1 MEVNMSAKTIRSFD
15 KGLKDQMRTIVNNMF
30 SDLLDHETISFED
43 FEAEFLNDKP
53 IPKVERNPTK
63 RIIETEERCA
73 CRIWIHAKQEYNR
86 CNKKKKDGT
95 RFCKIHQTTRNYG
108 IVN

>member
-15 KGLKDQMRTIVNNMF
+15 KGFKDHMRTIVNNMF
-30 SDLLDHETISFED
+30 FDLLESETITFED
-43 FEAEFLNDKP
+43 FEAEFINDKP
-53 IPKVERNPTK
+53 IPKIQKCPAK
-63 RIIETEERCA
+63 HIINDEERCN

-95 RFCKIHQTTRNYG
+95 RFCKIHQTNRNYG